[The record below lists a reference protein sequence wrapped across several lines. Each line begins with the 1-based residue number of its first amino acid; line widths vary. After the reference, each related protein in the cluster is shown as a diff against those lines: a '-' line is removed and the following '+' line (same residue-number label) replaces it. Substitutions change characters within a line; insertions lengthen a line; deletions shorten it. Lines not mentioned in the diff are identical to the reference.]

1 MLATRRQDGDAPDY
15 YVPSNFVYPFNIS
28 NTVVWPLINQH
39 ARLVLPLDSVQATHD
54 RTDKHRF

>member
-1 MLATRRQDGDAPDY
+1 VR
-15 YVPSNFVYPFNIS
+15 
-28 NTVVWPLINQH
+28 PLINQH